1 VAKVSSAPAST
12 LSQASFPITA
22 PVGEPDGRCKVKGGG
37 LVGWWYAGAEK
48 PGRAGEVIR
57 VTRSANVRATRPDPS
72 NGWNFQSTMRC
83 SVMAGDR
90 LRISGEPVLV
100 NGEAWWVRPRA
111 GRRGG
116 GRALGRWIG

>member
-1 VAKVSSAPAST
+1 
-12 LSQASFPITA
+12 
-22 PVGEPDGRCKVKGGG
+22 
-37 LVGWWYAGAEK
+37 
-48 PGRAGEVIR
+48 VIR

-100 NGEAWWVRPRA
+100 NGEAWWVPLQS
-111 GRRGG
+111 GD
-116 GRALGRWIG
+116 LNPS